1 MTPTDDLT
9 TIVPASYTDRPA
21 GGQFAP
27 EEHPLRT
34 EEDLLA
40 IRHAIRSAAIGVGF
54 DIVDQTRI
62 VTAGSELARNSYIH
76 GGGGTLTIDYPLRSG
91 ARGLRLVVR
100 DDGPGI
106 PNVEAALSD
115 GFTTGAG
122 LGHGLGGARRLMH
135 DFQVQTS
142 PGRGTT
148 VSATRWKRP

>member
-1 MTPTDDLT
+1 MTSTDDLT
-9 TIVPASYTDRPA
+9 TIVPTPYGDRPA
-21 GGQFAP
+21 GGRPPA

-40 IRHAIRSAAIGVGF
+40 IRHAIRSAAIAVGF

-76 GGGGTLTIDYPLRSG
+76 GGGGSLTIDYPIRSG
-91 ARGLRLVVR
+91 ARGLRLVIQ

-106 PNVEAALSD
+106 ANVEAALSD

-135 DFQVQTS
+135 DFQVRTS

-148 VSATRWKRP
+148 VIATRWKHP